1 MSFMTFV
8 VFTWLLVV
16 IMLTIVNEYYEF
28 YPYSRTHFD
37 SHLLHHA
44 NLLNQGQSSSSSS
57 PYGNGDGG
65 FGKNK
70 QDGITI
76 LAYTAVLAAII
87 IPNMNQ
93 ID

>member
-1 MSFMTFV
+1 MTFV

-16 IMLTIVNEYYEF
+16 IMLTLVNEYYEF
-28 YPYSRTHFD
+28 CPYSRTHFD

-44 NLLNQGQSSSSSS
+44 NLLNQGQSSSS
-57 PYGNGDGG
+57 PYGNGNGG

-70 QDGITI
+70 QDGIII

-87 IPNMNQ
+87 IPNVNQ

>member
-1 MSFMTFV
+1 M
-8 VFTWLLVV
+8 
-16 IMLTIVNEYYEF
+16 NEYYT
-28 YPYSRTHFD
+28 YSYSHVHFD

-44 NLLNQGQSSSSSS
+44 NLLNQGQPSSS
-57 PYGNGDGG
+57 PYGNGG

-87 IPNMNQ
+87 IPNINQ
-93 ID
+93 IE

>member
-1 MSFMTFV
+1 M
-8 VFTWLLVV
+8 
-16 IMLTIVNEYYEF
+16 NEYYEY
-28 YPYSRTHFD
+28 YPYARAHFD

-44 NLLNQGQSSSSSS
+44 NLLNQGQSSSS

-65 FGKNK
+65 FEKNK

-76 LAYTAVLAAII
+76 LAYTAVFAAII
-87 IPNMNQ
+87 IPNVNQ

>member
-1 MSFMTFV
+1 MTVV

-16 IMLTIVNEYYEF
+16 IMLTLVNEYYEF

-37 SHLLHHA
+37 SHLLHDV
-44 NLLNQGQSSSSSS
+44 NLLNKDQSSSS
-57 PYGNGDGG
+57 PYGNGNSGYE
-65 FGKNK
+65 KNK

>member
-8 VFTWLLVV
+8 IFTWLLAV
-16 IMLTIVNEYYEF
+16 IMLTLMNEYYEY
-28 YPYSRTHFD
+28 YPYSRAHFD
-37 SHLLHHA
+37 SHLLHA
-44 NLLNQGQSSSSSS
+44 NLLNKGQSSSH
-57 PYGNGDGG
+57 PYGNGNIIGYE
-65 FGKNK
+65 KNK

-76 LAYTAVLAAII
+76 LSYTAILAAII

>member
-1 MSFMTFV
+1 M
-8 VFTWLLVV
+8 
-16 IMLTIVNEYYEF
+16 NEYYEY
-28 YPYSRTHFD
+28 YPYSRAHFD
-37 SHLLHHA
+37 SHLLHE
-44 NLLNQGQSSSSSS
+44 NLLNQGQSPYRNGSSG
-57 PYGNGDGG
+57 YE
-65 FGKNK
+65 KNK

>member
-1 MSFMTFV
+1 MTFV

-16 IMLTIVNEYYEF
+16 IMLTLVNEYYEY
-28 YPYSRTHFD
+28 YPYSRAHFD
-37 SHLLHHA
+37 SHLLHDV
-44 NLLNQGQSSSSSS
+44 NLLNKGQSSSS
-57 PYGNGDGG
+57 PYGNGNSGYE
-65 FGKNK
+65 KNK
-70 QDGITI
+70 QDGINI

>member
-1 MSFMTFV
+1 MSFITFV

-16 IMLTIVNEYYEF
+16 IMLTLVNEYYEF

-37 SHLLHHA
+37 SHLLHA
-44 NLLNQGQSSSSSS
+44 NLLNKGQSSSS
-57 PYGNGDGG
+57 PYGNGNGG
-65 FGKNK
+65 YEKNK

>member
-1 MSFMTFV
+1 MTFI

-16 IMLTIVNEYYEF
+16 IMLTLVNEYYEF
-28 YPYSRTHFD
+28 YPYSHSRAHFD
-37 SHLLHHA
+37 SHLSHHA
-44 NLLNQGQSSSSSS
+44 NLLNQCQSSSS

-65 FGKNK
+65 CGKNK

-87 IPNMNQ
+87 IPNVNQ

>member
-1 MSFMTFV
+1 M
-8 VFTWLLVV
+8 
-16 IMLTIVNEYYEF
+16 IEYYEY
-28 YPYSRTHFD
+28 YPYSRAHFD
-37 SHLLHHA
+37 SHLLHDV
-44 NLLNQGQSSSSSS
+44 NLLNKDQSSSS
-57 PYGNGDGG
+57 PYGIGNSGYE
-65 FGKNK
+65 KNK

>member
-1 MSFMTFV
+1 MTFV
-8 VFTWLLVV
+8 IFTWLLAV
-16 IMLTIVNEYYEF
+16 IMFTLMNEYYEY
-28 YPYSRTHFD
+28 YPYSRAHFD
-37 SHLLHHA
+37 SYLLHHA
-44 NLLNQGQSSSSSS
+44 NLLNQGQPSSSSS

-87 IPNMNQ
+87 IPNVNQ